1 LVADFRIE
9 GVPLIVQFVVL
20 KVSPVS
26 VVRFGEIL
34 QDVIVPVTLGV
45 LEVIAVFCVN
55 TKGDPE

>member
-45 LEVIAVFCVN
+45 LEVIAVFCVK

>member
-1 LVADFRIE
+1 MVADFKVV

-34 QDVIVPVTLGV
+34 QEEIVPVTLGV
-45 LEVIAVFCVN
+45 LEEIAVFCVN

>member
-1 LVADFRIE
+1 LVADLTIV

-34 QDVIVPVTLGV
+34 QEEIVPVTVGV
-45 LEVIAVFCVN
+45 LEVRAVLCVN